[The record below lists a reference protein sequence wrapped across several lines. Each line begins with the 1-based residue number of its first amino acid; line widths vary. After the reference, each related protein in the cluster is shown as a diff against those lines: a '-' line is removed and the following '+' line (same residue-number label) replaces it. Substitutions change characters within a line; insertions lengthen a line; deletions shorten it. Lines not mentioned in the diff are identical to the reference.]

1 MRSNSRPAWP
11 ARLQNPGG
19 QRITPLEP
27 ENKHDADRT
36 VGRGQTMII
45 DKGLG
50 QNGFSDLLETAGA
63 YITCVKIGFGTAPLY
78 PTELLLGKIEL
89 AKRHGILIMPGG
101 TLLEAAVSQ
110 ELVPAFFE
118 TICRLGFNG
127 VEVSDGTIELS
138 RSRRS
143 ELIREGLNHGLQ
155 VVTEYG
161 KKLNGSTVDI
171 AELQA
176 TADADWYA
184 GAELITIEARES
196 GVGVGLFDE
205 NGDCKEDVLLA
216 VERSFGGISRIMWE
230 TPLKQ
235 QQALLLRTFGPEAH
249 LGNIPPQ
256 DALSLETMRRGLRSD
271 TFSFGLKNELPIH
284 YMI

>member
-11 ARLQNPGG
+11 TRLQDPGG
-19 QRITPLEP
+19 QRSLPLEL
-27 ENKHDADRT
+27 EKKQNADRT

-50 QNGFSDLLETAGA
+50 QHGFSDLLETAGA
-63 YITCVKIGFGTAPLY
+63 YISCVKIGFGTAPLY

-89 AKRHGILIMPGG
+89 AKRHGLLIMPGG
-101 TLLEAAVSQ
+101 TMLETAVSQ
-110 ELVPAFFE
+110 GLVPDFFE

-138 RSRRS
+138 RSLRS
-143 ELIREGLNHGLQ
+143 ELIREGLKHGLQ

-161 KKLNGSTVDI
+161 KKLSGSTVDV

-196 GVGVGLFDE
+196 GMGVGLFDA
-205 NGDCKEDVLLA
+205 NGNCEEDALLA

-235 QQALLLRTFGPEAH
+235 QQALLLRTFGPEVH

-271 TFSFGLKNELPIH
+271 TFSFGKQNETPIH